1 MALFVLLGFSACK
14 STRVATTSTGM
25 VKPISS
31 QKLIRNMEDNAFD
44 YSHLAI
50 KRMVCQFDNG
60 KIKTSFRGNLQAQKD
75 EQITLMLTKLNIPVA
90 RLWLTPDSVKFIN
103 YLEENYFLGNY
114 SFLSSLIDMKLDFET
129 VNAVISNDVFSLT
142 EQSNA
147 ENGDYKTSIE
157 DGMYVLESVLKPNSG
172 KVNPTMSTKKA
183 LRGSKNL
190 SGGAPVI
197 QRLYVH
203 PLTFK
208 LHKITLEDA
217 RNARKM
223 NIDFS
228 DFVEVGKQ
236 LYPGEIALDLTSP
249 QTNMQLNIKMSNFS
263 LEKERGVRFKVPENF
278 TPTSHE

>member
-1 MALFVLLGFSACK
+1 
-14 STRVATTSTGM
+14 
-25 VKPISS
+25 
-31 QKLIRNMEDNAFD
+31 MEDNAFD
-44 YSHLAI
+44 YSNLAI

-60 KIKTSFRGNLQAQKD
+60 KIKTSFRGSLQAQKD
-75 EQITLMLTKLNIPVA
+75 EQITLMLTKLNIPIA

-114 SFLSSLIDMKLDFET
+114 SFLSSMMDMKLDFET

-142 EQSNA
+142 KQRDTD
-147 ENGDYKTSIE
+147 NGTYKTSIE
-157 DGMYVLESVLKPNSG
+157 GGMYVLESVLHPTGG
-172 KVNPTMSTKKA
+172 KINQKIPTKKP
-183 LRGSKNL
+183 LRGSKNINH
-190 SGGAPVI
+190 GAPVI

-203 PLTFK
+203 PVTFK
-208 LHKITLEDA
+208 LHKITLEDSL
-217 RNARKM
+217 NARKM

-236 LYPGEIALDLTSP
+236 LYPGQIALDLTSP

-263 LEKERGVRFKVPENF
+263 LDKERSIRFRVPENF